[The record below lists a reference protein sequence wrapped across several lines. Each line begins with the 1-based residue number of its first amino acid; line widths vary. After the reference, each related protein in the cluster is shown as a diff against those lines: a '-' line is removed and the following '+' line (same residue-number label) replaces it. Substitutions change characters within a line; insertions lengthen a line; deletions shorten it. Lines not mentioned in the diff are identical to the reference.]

1 MAAHLFPSSACFAMM
16 VCSSSG
22 EKGSFLREGSS
33 WLNQRKRQLFPFLPV
48 DRFCGW
54 KGKGGG
60 GGGVMEGWG
69 WGDGVFIFQR
79 ASTRCGSTGRL
90 DEMTWRDLP

>member
-1 MAAHLFPSSACFAMM
+1 MAAHLFPSSECLAMM

-54 KGKGGG
+54 KGWKEERVGGCVCVG
-60 GGGVMEGWG
+60 G
-69 WGDGVFIFQR
+69 
-79 ASTRCGSTGRL
+79 
-90 DEMTWRDLP
+90 